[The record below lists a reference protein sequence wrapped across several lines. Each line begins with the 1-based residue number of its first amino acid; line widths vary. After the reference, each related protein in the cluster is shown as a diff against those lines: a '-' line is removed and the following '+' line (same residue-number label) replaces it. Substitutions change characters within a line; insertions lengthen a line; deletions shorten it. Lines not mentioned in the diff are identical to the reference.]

1 MFKLISKYHP
11 VYFYSNIIF
20 NRTVDHGSD
29 ITSLRSSRRG
39 YTPEPPTIKKANL
52 KKTKITTRRGSGRPK
67 LASVRQMIFIKKTFE
82 FFNIFVFWWVFCIST
97 CRLEK
102 EKLEKVASLWHQ
114 LNSQDS
120 QFNSPPVEKKRLQ
133 IQNNTSIL
141 SPQLHSKLIQD
152 YSYPEAGDI
161 TVKRRHKAGAKSSSF
176 KDTIE
181 MKSSNSM
188 SSSLKGNLK
197 VSFFPVSPQV
207 SNKKIYFSGPTSK
220 SYRSKHTV
228 HHNNG

>member
-1 MFKLISKYHP
+1 M
-11 VYFYSNIIF
+11 
-20 NRTVDHGSD
+20 
-29 ITSLRSSRRG
+29 
-39 YTPEPPTIKKANL
+39 
-52 KKTKITTRRGSGRPK
+52 
-67 LASVRQMIFIKKTFE
+67 
-82 FFNIFVFWWVFCIST
+82 FCIST

-133 IQNNTSIL
+133 TTIQNNTSIL
-141 SPQLHSKLIQD
+141 SPRLHGKLIHD

-207 SNKKIYFSGPTSK
+207 SNKKLFF
-220 SYRSKHTV
+220 RSDK
-228 HHNNG
+228 